1 MKVPCSSQKQCGQ
14 EPLGVDS
21 RRLAKVQSEAYPL
34 TGTSNEVKHLTLAA
48 AKFPAPALE
57 RSHAVALKSF
67 TPASGAADGSDAW
80 CIAAWLQTCAPNS
93 EHTRRSYR
101 REACRWLAFLT
112 WIDLANQSTVASDGV
127 GRAHLIQ
134 TARYENAGAYLE
146 WVRGESDRGDLP
158 EWIAHAC
165 GVSAAK
171 PKATAI
177 VLRHAVKVLNGMY
190 EELGALSIGATPVP
204 VVAINPFRP
213 YRKQFN
219 PRRQSR
225 GRQNPDAHG
234 VAKALTD
241 RAWDLLWKVACQE
254 LVPQSEASGL
264 QTLDGQPRKRALAP
278 RPALQARRRLA
289 LSLLSA
295 TWDRRSSV
303 AALTWADLT
312 RSRDGVW
319 MVWQQRKG
327 SEPAWYPVPEGLI
340 AEIALFRQSVGLQAM
355 PQQEEM
361 RRSLFWTGGAVGAN
375 GPISDES
382 LYRDLK
388 VLFSRAATVATEQG
402 DLESAAQLTR
412 AGVGPHTIRHTMAT
426 QFMAAGGQARVAQ
439 EILGHASIAT
449 TTNFYDSR
457 QVDEQL
463 AAMQGQW
470 ERAGASR
477 RTTG

>member
-1 MKVPCSSQKQCGQ
+1 MNHTLLFCVIPAIITRIKSEAPKSEFLRVT
-14 EPLGVDS
+14 PLGVPS
-21 RRLAKVQSEAYPL
+21 EKILTSSNTKSISTVLAPS
-34 TGTSNEVKHLTLAA
+34 
-48 AKFPAPALE
+48 PAL
-57 RSHAVALKSF
+57 ALNAFGSA
-67 TPASGAADGSDAW
+67 TSATEGSDAW

-93 EHTRRSYR
+93 ENTRRSYR

-112 WIDLANQSTVASDGV
+112 WVDLGDQAIGVADGV
-127 GRAHLIQ
+127 GRSNLIQ
-134 TARYENAGAYLE
+134 GARYEHAGAYLD
-146 WVRGESDRGDLP
+146 WVRGESDRSDLP
-158 EWIAHAC
+158 EWIASAC
-165 GVSAAK
+165 GVAAAR
-171 PKATAI
+171 PKSTAI
-177 VLRHAVKVLNGMY
+177 VLRHAVLVLNGMY
-190 EELGALSIGATPVP
+190 EELGALWVGTPPGP
-204 VVAINPFRP
+204 VVPINPFRP

-219 PRRQSR
+219 PLRKSR

-254 LVPQSEASGL
+254 LEPQSENSAT
-264 QTLDGQPRKRALAP
+264 QTLAGQPRKRAQAA
-278 RPALQARRRLA
+278 RPKLQARRRLA
-289 LSLLSA
+289 LAMLRA

-340 AEIALFRQSVGLQAM
+340 AEIALFRQAVGLQAM
-355 PQQEEM
+355 PQPEEKA
-361 RRSLFWTGGAVGAN
+361 RSLYWTGGAVGAN

-388 VLFSRAATVATEQG
+388 VLFSRAAIVATEQG
-402 DLESAAQLTR
+402 DVESAAQLTR

-463 AAMQGQW
+463 DAMQGQW
-470 ERAGASR
+470 ERRNAAR
-477 RTTG
+477 YTNH

>member
-1 MKVPCSSQKQCGQ
+1 M
-14 EPLGVDS
+14 VDAIFIS
-21 RRLAKVQSEAYPL
+21 LDQLRKDVL
-34 TGTSNEVKHLTLAA
+34 
-48 AKFPAPALE
+48 
-57 RSHAVALKSF
+57 
-67 TPASGAADGSDAW
+67 
-80 CIAAWLQTCAPNS
+80 
-93 EHTRRSYR
+93 
-101 REACRWLAFLT
+101 
-112 WIDLANQSTVASDGV
+112 V
-127 GRAHLIQ
+127 GRL
-134 TARYENAGAYLE
+134 R
-146 WVRGESDRGDLP
+146 
-158 EWIAHAC
+158 
-165 GVSAAK
+165 VSAAK

-388 VLFSRAATVATEQG
+388 VLFGRAATVATEQG

-449 TTNFYDSR
+449 TTNLYDSR

-463 AAMQGQW
+463 DAMQGQW
-470 ERAGASR
+470 ERARAARPQGD
-477 RTTG
+477 

>member
-1 MKVPCSSQKQCGQ
+1 MSVAPQMLPS
-14 EPLGVDS
+14 V
-21 RRLAKVQSEAYPL
+21 LAPSPAL
-34 TGTSNEVKHLTLAA
+34 ALDAFGSAA
-48 AKFPAPALE
+48 AGSE
-57 RSHAVALKSF
+57 
-67 TPASGAADGSDAW
+67 GSDAW
-80 CIAAWLQTCAPNS
+80 CIAAWLQICAPNS
-93 EHTRRSYR
+93 EHTSRSYR

-112 WIDLANQSTVASDGV
+112 WTSSGDTAVLGTAGV
-127 GRAHLIQ
+127 GRTHLIQ
-134 TARYENAGAYLE
+134 TARYEHAGAYLD
-146 WVRGESDRGDLP
+146 WVRGVSDRGDLP
-158 EWIAHAC
+158 EWIAAAC
-165 GVSAAK
+165 GVAASK
-171 PKATAI
+171 PKPTAT
-177 VLRHAVKVLNGMY
+177 VLRHAVLVLNGMY
-190 EELGALSIGATPVP
+190 DELGGLSIGSPPTPV
-204 VVAINPFRP
+204 VQINPFRP

-219 PRRQSR
+219 PRRQTR

-254 LVPQSEASGL
+254 LMPLSEVTTQ
-264 QTLDGQPRKRALAP
+264 QTLAGQPRKRVLAA
-278 RPALQARRRLA
+278 RPKLQARRRLA
-289 LSLLSA
+289 LALLRA

-319 MVWQQRKG
+319 MVWQKRKG

-340 AEIALFRQSVGLQAM
+340 SEIALFRQSVGLQPM
-355 PQQEEM
+355 PQPEEM
-361 RRSLFWTGGAVGAN
+361 GRSMFWTGGAVGAN

-382 LYRDLK
+382 LYRDMKLI
-388 VLFSRAATVATEQG
+388 FSRAATVANEQG
-402 DLESAAQLTR
+402 DLESADQLTR

-463 AAMQGQW
+463 DAMQGQW
-470 ERAGASR
+470 ERGSTGPAQAGR
-477 RTTG
+477 